1 MSTVPIYQLLLV
13 CIIGC
18 IAAGH
23 KGSTLRFSD
32 VLLHEKSKMSPGVLA
47 AVFEISI
54 VNHYCILNHPISQA
68 LNSFYGIAL
77 YKLVYFYW

>member
-1 MSTVPIYQLLLV
+1 VLHANFHVYITVPICQLLLV

-32 VLLHEKSKMSPGVLA
+32 VLSHEKSKVSPGVLA
-47 AVFEISI
+47 AVFEFQLST
-54 VNHYCILNHPISQA
+54 VTV
-68 LNSFYGIAL
+68 F
-77 YKLVYFYW
+77 